1 MSLVV
6 LADNYFIITIL
17 IKYFLHLIVCPGS
30 LCTTQEEAIIKFD
43 TPAHKVQREIAWK
56 VKTFHYK
63 IDTKIDWG
71 RTWKTEMINE
81 IWLAWPPINFAP
93 SKSWAM
99 AQKISAKTSEHSI
112 VHLNNV
118 SHSSSPKQCIL

>member
-43 TPAHKVQREIAWK
+43 TPAHKVQREIA
-56 VKTFHYK
+56 
-63 IDTKIDWG
+63 
-71 RTWKTEMINE
+71 
-81 IWLAWPPINFAP
+81 
-93 SKSWAM
+93 
-99 AQKISAKTSEHSI
+99 
-112 VHLNNV
+112 
-118 SHSSSPKQCIL
+118 